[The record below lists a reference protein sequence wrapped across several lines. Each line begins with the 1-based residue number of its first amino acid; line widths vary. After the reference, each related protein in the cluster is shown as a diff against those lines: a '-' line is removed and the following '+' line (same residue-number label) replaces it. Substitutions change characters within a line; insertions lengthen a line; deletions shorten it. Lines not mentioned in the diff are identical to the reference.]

1 MTKLGAILLDM
12 VGGPKTVF
20 KKELFSERNAPRLVD
35 KVWGFAQSLGY
46 DQFFKFED
54 GGYVTDDHLAV
65 MQSGIPCIDIIGSD
79 LNGGGF
85 CHTWHTMQD
94 NLQNIDKNTLE
105 AVGVTV
111 AEVIWNEK

>member
-1 MTKLGAILLDM
+1 M
-12 VGGPKTVF
+12 
-20 KKELFSERNAPRLVD
+20 
-35 KVWGFAQSLGY
+35 
-46 DQFFKFED
+46 
-54 GGYVTDDHLAV
+54 TDDHLAV